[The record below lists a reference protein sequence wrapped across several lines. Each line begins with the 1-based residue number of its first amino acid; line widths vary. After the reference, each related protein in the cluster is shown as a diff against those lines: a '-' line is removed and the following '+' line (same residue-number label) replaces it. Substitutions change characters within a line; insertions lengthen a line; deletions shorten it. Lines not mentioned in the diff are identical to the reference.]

1 MKIAL
6 GTAQIGLDYGISNK
20 SGKICIDEV
29 ADIIATAKYHKIEV
43 IDTAIG
49 YGDSEEIL
57 GHIGVNEFR
66 LITKLPSIPTR
77 VSNAKKWVLAQ
88 VYQSLNRMKIDSL
101 YGILLH
107 DTKMLKR
114 QDNSEIIEALFE
126 LKQNGLVKKIG
137 VSIYDPDEL
146 ESIIDT
152 LDLDLVQAPLNLVD
166 RRLISSGWLNKLNE
180 NGIEV
185 HARSVFLQGLLL
197 IPYAEIPK
205 KFGRWKHLWSFW
217 HKRLS
222 NENLDAV
229 SECLRFGLSFK
240 NLDQIVVGV
249 QTSKQLEKLCQPIIT
264 ASNVN
269 DWSEMVC
276 YDEELVNPS
285 NWGSL

>member
-6 GTAQIGLDYGISNK
+6 GTAQMGLDYGISNK
-20 SGKICIDEV
+20 SGKICIDE
-29 ADIIATAKYHKIEV
+29 ATDIIATAKYNKIDV

-66 LITKLPSIPTR
+66 VITKLPSIPMR
-77 VSNAKKWVLAQ
+77 VSNPKKWVIAQ
-88 VYQSLNRMKIDSL
+88 VCQSLNRMKIDSL
-101 YGILLH
+101 FGILLH

-114 QDNSEIIEALFE
+114 QDNAEIIEALYE

-137 VSIYDPDEL
+137 VSIYNPDEL
-146 ESIIDT
+146 ETMINT
-152 LDLDLVQAPLNLVD
+152 VDLDLVQAPLNLVD

-180 NGIEV
+180 KGIEV

-197 IPYAEIPK
+197 TPYADIPK
-205 KFGRWKHLWSFW
+205 KFGRWKHRWSFW
-217 HKRLS
+217 HNRLS

-229 SECLRFGLSFK
+229 HECLRYVLSFEK
-240 NLDQIVVGV
+240 LDRIVVGV
-249 QTSKQLEKLCQPIIT
+249 QSSKQLEKVCQPIIT

-276 YDEELVNPS
+276 YDEDLINPS
-285 NWGSL
+285 KWSSL